1 MSKARSQFHKNADMK
16 LGKKLKI
23 IAKLNWFPLRRY
35 IFQVFSNM
43 NIKTN
48 IFQTVQT
55 SERTSESRTNP
66 LTGAL
71 YDKNAGE
78 KERIARQ
85 QLHKM
90 KLKYVENS
98 GHTKIG
104 RTSLLRES
112 LTFLL
117 FGSLLLS
124 SRDHLIICETLPA
137 RVPILA
143 LFYKNGGEVRTTGEI
158 DDVHI
163 G

>member
-1 MSKARSQFHKNADMK
+1 MKPISRECSYEIGHKIENHYKYSKH
-16 LGKKLKI
+16 
-23 IAKLNWFPLRRY
+23 NWFSLRHY
-35 IFQVFSNM
+35 IFLDFSNM
-43 NIKTN
+43 DIKTN

-55 SERTSESRTNP
+55 SERTSESSTNP

-90 KLKYVENS
+90 KLKYVKNS

-117 FGSLLLS
+117 FGSCFFRVETTSLS
-124 SRDHLIICETLPA
+124 VKHSPPA
-137 RVPILA
+137 FLSLRFFI
-143 LFYKNGGEVRTTGEI
+143 KGGEVRTTGEI